1 MLANL
6 EMFVRTENFILSCN
20 DWFSNSRKLYAHFF
34 LSRSASRLYFLPL
47 TSAPSVSI
55 SFYLSLTLCCIREW
69 LVLIRLERFTSFSLS
84 MAHIFTLALMLF
96 VFMMFDCVKHEQ
108 HSLLPYPCSLSS
120 LKPPKHGRAPA
131 AATAEKNSTRTHTRL
146 RYEYVYI
153 SRFLSLYDYETIKQ
167 HASKPKTCGN
177 GKRLH
182 FRPFKHSWTQCI
194 D

>member
-1 MLANL
+1 M
-6 EMFVRTENFILSCN
+6 
-20 DWFSNSRKLYAHFF
+20 
-34 LSRSASRLYFLPL
+34 
-47 TSAPSVSI
+47 
-55 SFYLSLTLCCIREW
+55 
-69 LVLIRLERFTSFSLS
+69 LIRLERFTSFSLS

-153 SRFLSLYDYETIKQ
+153 SRSLSLRLRNNKTARIKAKNVRKWQ
-167 HASKPKTCGN
+167 TFAFSTVQTQLN
-177 GKRLH
+177 TVYRL
-182 FRPFKHSWTQCI
+182 T